1 VADRGASPRPGT
13 ITGTQRLAIVGL
25 FDAAGIRNTWQR
37 AFHIAEI
44 LHEEDWQHGGDLGW
58 LSEAQA
64 QAVITAMTRQPP
76 GPGELT
82 SGPAWDAP

>member
-1 VADRGASPRPGT
+1 MADPGASPRPGT

-25 FDAAGIRNTWQR
+25 FDAAVLPVLFVENLGDVEGSLPGV
-37 AFHIAEI
+37 A
-44 LHEEDWQHGGDLGW
+44 DPGGDLGW